1 MNILVINSGSSS
13 VKYKLYNMKDESILA
28 EGMVDRIGMKKAFIT
43 HKAFSENDKIV
54 LQSEMDIPNYETALK
69 LIMDILVD
77 DTYGVIKSVND
88 ITAIGHRVVHGGEY
102 ISSSVLIT
110 EEVEHIIKEC
120 FDLAPL
126 HNPPNMMGISACKK
140 LLPDT
145 PQVAVFDTAFHRTI
159 PQYAYLYAIPYGLY
173 EQYSIRRYGFHGTSH
188 RYVANKAAEFLR
200 IPLSEIKMVTC
211 HLGNGCSITAIK
223 EGKSIDTSMGFTPL
237 EGLIMGTR
245 SGDIDPM
252 IIFYLIDRAGMTP
265 QEINS
270 MLNRNSGLLGLSG
283 ISRDMRDI
291 IDSALQGNEKA
302 KTTVK
307 CFTYRVQK
315 YIGAYA
321 ASMNGIDCIVFT
333 AGIGENSSYI
343 RAIICENLD
352 YLGVKIDERLNSI
365 NGKLGLISHEDS
377 KVKVLVVPT
386 NEELLIARDT
396 AEIISENSYIK
407 NHESNL
413 QRS

>member
-13 VKYKLYNMKDESILA
+13 VKYKLFNMKDESVLA
-28 EGMVDRIGMKKAFIT
+28 EGMVDRIGMKNAFIT
-43 HKAFSENDKIV
+43 HKAFSKDSENVFK
-54 LQSEMDIPNYETALK
+54 SEMDIPNYEIALN
-69 LIMDILVD
+69 LIMNMLVD
-77 DTYGVIKSVND
+77 NTYGVINSINE

-110 EEVEHIIKEC
+110 EEVERIIKEC

-140 LLPDT
+140 LLPEI
-145 PQVAVFDTAFHRTI
+145 PQVAVFDTAFHITI
-159 PQYAYLYAIPYGLY
+159 PRYAYLYAIPYGLY

-188 RYVANKAAEFLR
+188 RYVANKAAELLK
-200 IPLSEIKMVTC
+200 IPLTEIKMVTC

-223 EGKSIDTSMGFTPL
+223 EGKSVDTSMGFTPL

-252 IIFYLIDRAGMTP
+252 IVFYLIDRAGMTP

-270 MLNRNSGLLGLSG
+270 MLNRDSGLLGLSG

-291 IDSALQGNEKA
+291 IDSAIKGNERA
-302 KTTVK
+302 KTTIK
-307 CFTYRVQK
+307 CFTYRIQK

-321 ASMNGIDCIVFT
+321 ACMDGIDCIVFT

-343 RAIICENLD
+343 RSMICENLN
-352 YLGVKIDERLNSI
+352 YLGVKIDEELNSV
-365 NGKLGLISHEDS
+365 NGKLSIISHEDS
-377 KVKVLVVPT
+377 KVKVLVIPT
-386 NEELLIARDT
+386 NEELMIARDT
-396 AEIISENSYIK
+396 AEIVSENLYIQD
-407 NHESNL
+407 HESNL

>member
-13 VKYKLYNMKDESILA
+13 IKYKLFNMKDESVLA
-28 EGMVDRIGMKKAFIT
+28 EGIVDRIGLKESSIN
-43 HKAFSENDKIV
+43 HKVFSINGKNSFK
-54 LQSEMDIPNYETALK
+54 SEMDIPDYESALN
-69 LIMDILVD
+69 LIMNILVD
-77 DTYGVIKSVND
+77 REYGVIKSIRE

-102 ISSSVLIT
+102 ISSSVLIN
-110 EEVEHIIKEC
+110 EEVESIIKEC

-188 RYVANKAAEFLR
+188 RYVANKTAEFLK
-200 IPLSEIKMVTC
+200 IPLEKIKMVTC

-223 EGKSIDTSMGFTPL
+223 EGKSVDTSMGFTPL

-252 IIFYLIDRAGMTP
+252 IIFYLIDRAGMNT

-270 MLNRNSGLLGLSG
+270 MLNRDSGLLGLSG

-291 IDSALQGNEKA
+291 IDEANKGNDRA
-302 KTTVK
+302 IITVK
-307 CFTYRVQK
+307 CFIYRIQK

-343 RAIICENLD
+343 RSLICENLN
-352 YLGVKIDERLNSI
+352 YLGVKIDEELNCL
-365 NGKLGLISHEDS
+365 NGKLSIISHEDS

-386 NEELLIARDT
+386 NEELMIARDT
-396 AEIISENSYIK
+396 AEIISKNHENLYIK
-407 NHESNL
+407 NHEGNL
-413 QRS
+413 

>member
-13 VKYKLYNMKDESILA
+13 VKYKLFDMKDESILA
-28 EGMVDRIGMKKAFIT
+28 EGVVDRIGMEKASIT
-43 HKAFSENDKIV
+43 HKAFSINGKNIFK
-54 LQSEMDIPNYETALK
+54 SEMDIPDYETALN
-69 LIMDILVD
+69 LIMNMLID
-77 DTYGVIKSVND
+77 DEHGVIKSID
-88 ITAIGHRVVHGGEY
+88 EITAIGHRVVHGGEY

-110 EEVEHIIKEC
+110 EEVENIIKEC

-173 EQYSIRRYGFHGTSH
+173 KQYSIRRYGFHGTSH
-188 RYVANKAAEFLR
+188 RYVANKTAEFLK
-200 IPLSEIKMVTC
+200 IPLEKIKMVTC
-211 HLGNGCSITAIK
+211 HLGNGCSVTAIK
-223 EGKSIDTSMGFTPL
+223 EGKSVDTSMGFTPL

-252 IIFYLIDRAGMTP
+252 IIFYLIDRAGMNT
-265 QEINS
+265 QEISS
-270 MLNRNSGLLGLSG
+270 MLNRDSGLLGLSG

-291 IDSALQGNEKA
+291 IEAANKGSEQAIV
-302 KTTVK
+302 TVK
-307 CFTYRVQK
+307 CFVYRIQK

-333 AGIGENSSYI
+333 AGIGENSNYI
-343 RAIICENLD
+343 RSLICENLD
-352 YLGVKIDERLNSI
+352 YLGVKN
-365 NGKLGLISHEDS
+365 
-377 KVKVLVVPT
+377 
-386 NEELLIARDT
+386 
-396 AEIISENSYIK
+396 
-407 NHESNL
+407 
-413 QRS
+413 